1 MGTAK
6 RQSKKYRSPLKI
18 WDKPRIERDKVLRKK
33 YGFKNKKELWK
44 VESVLRNLRLRARDL
59 VGLKA
64 LNLGQ
69 EEEKE
74 FIATLKKRGLVGN
87 DATIDDV
94 LELNIENLLDR
105 RLQTFVLNKE
115 MARSIREARQI
126 ITHRHITVDGKLIDS
141 PSYMVKKDEEDKI
154 GYAESSP
161 LSSSAHPVRAKKEEK
176 HQ

>member
-6 RQSKKYRSPLKI
+6 RPSRKYKSPLRI
-18 WDKPRIERDKVLRKK
+18 WDKPRIERDKALRKK

-44 VESVLRNLRLRARDL
+44 VESVLRNLRLRAREL

-74 FIATLKKRGLVGN
+74 FIVTLYKRGLVKEG
-87 DATIDDV
+87 ATVDDV
-94 LELNIENLLDR
+94 LELNLENLLDR
-105 RLQTFVLNKE
+105 RLQTFVLRKE
-115 MARSIREARQI
+115 MARSIKEARQV
-126 ITHRHITVDGKLIDS
+126 ITHRHIVVDGKIIDS

-154 GYAESSP
+154 DYAEGSSLSSP
-161 LSSSAHPVRAKKEEK
+161 NHPIRAKKEEEHK
-176 HQ
+176 

>member
-6 RQSKKYRSPLKI
+6 RPSKKYKSPLKI
-18 WDKPRIERDKVLRKK
+18 WDKPRIERDSALRKK

-44 VESVLRNLRLRARDL
+44 VESVLRNLRLKAREL

-64 LNLGQ
+64 LNLGK

-74 FIATLKKRGLVGN
+74 FIATLSKRGLVAA
-87 DATIDDV
+87 DATVDDV
-94 LELNIENLLDR
+94 LELNLENLLDR
-105 RLQTFVLNKE
+105 RLQTFVLKKE
-115 MARSIREARQI
+115 MARSTRESRQI
-126 ITHRHITVDGKLIDS
+126 ITHRHITVDGKIIDS

-154 GYAESSP
+154 DYSSTSSLSSP
-161 LSSSAHPVRAKKEEK
+161 THPIRAKKEEQ

>member
-6 RQSKKYRSPLKI
+6 RPSKKYKSPLRI
-18 WDKPRIERDKVLRKK
+18 WDKSRIERDKVLREK

-44 VESVLRNLRLRARDL
+44 VESVLRNVRLRAREL

-74 FIATLKKRGLVGN
+74 FIATLDKRGLVGGT
-87 DATIDDV
+87 ATVDDV
-94 LELNIENLLDR
+94 LDLNLENFMDR
-105 RLQTFVLNKE
+105 RLQTFVLKKG
-115 MARSIREARQI
+115 MARSTREARQV
-126 ITHRHITVDGKLIDS
+126 ITHRHIIVDGKVIDS
-141 PSYMVKKDEEDKI
+141 PSYMVRREEEDKI
-154 GYAESSP
+154 DFAETSP
-161 LSSSAHPVRAKKEEK
+161 LSSPTHPVRAKKEEQ

>member
-6 RQSKKYRSPLKI
+6 RSSKKYKSPLRI
-18 WDKPRIERDKVLRKK
+18 WDKPRIERDKLLRKK

-44 VESVLRNLRLRARDL
+44 VESVLRNLRLRAREL

-74 FIATLKKRGLVGN
+74 FIATLSKRGLVKS
-87 DATIDDV
+87 DATVDDV

-105 RLQTFVLNKE
+105 RLQSFVLRKE
-115 MARSIREARQI
+115 MARTIRESRQV
-126 ITHRHITVDGKLIDS
+126 ITHRHITVDGKIIDS

-154 GYAESSP
+154 EYAESSS
-161 LSSSAHPVRAKKEEK
+161 LSSPTHPIRAKKEEQ
-176 HQ
+176 H

>member
-6 RQSKKYRSPLKI
+6 KPSKKYKSPLRI
-18 WDKPRIERDKVLRKK
+18 WDKPRIERDKILRKK

-44 VESVLRNLRLRARDL
+44 VESVLRNTRLRAREL

-74 FIATLKKRGLVGN
+74 FIATLSKRGLVSSN
-87 DATIDDV
+87 ATVDDV
-94 LELNIENLLDR
+94 LELNLENFMDR
-105 RLQTFVLNKE
+105 RLQTFVLKKE

-126 ITHRHITVDGKLIDS
+126 ITHRHIVVDGKIIAG

-154 GYAESSP
+154 EFSETSP
-161 LSSSAHPVRAKKEEK
+161 LSSPSHPVRAKKEEK
-176 HQ
+176 H